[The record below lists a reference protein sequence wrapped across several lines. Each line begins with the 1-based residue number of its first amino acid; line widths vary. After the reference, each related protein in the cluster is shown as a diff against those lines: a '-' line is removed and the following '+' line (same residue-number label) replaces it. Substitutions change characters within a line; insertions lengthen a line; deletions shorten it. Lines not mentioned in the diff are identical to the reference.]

1 MPAAKTPSR
10 IQVKQSGVHGR
21 GVYAVAPIAAGE
33 KVIEYKGERI
43 DWEEAER
50 RHPHDPSDPN
60 HTFYFQLESG
70 LTIDALYGGN
80 DARWINHSCAPNCE
94 TEEIQGRVWIKA
106 LRDLQPGEELFYDYR
121 LVLDARYTAKLKRA
135 YQCLCV
141 APNCRGTMLAP
152 KR

>member
-21 GVYAVAPIAAGE
+21 GVYAVAPIAAGD

-43 DWEEAER
+43 DWQEAER

-135 YQCLCV
+135 YQCLCG

>member
-135 YQCLCV
+135 YLCLCG